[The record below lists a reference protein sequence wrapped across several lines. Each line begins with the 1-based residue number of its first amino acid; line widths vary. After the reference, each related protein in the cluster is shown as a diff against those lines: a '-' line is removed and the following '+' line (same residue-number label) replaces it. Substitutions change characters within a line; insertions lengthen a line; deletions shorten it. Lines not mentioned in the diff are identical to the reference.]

1 MKKRDKRHQ
10 ITAPAKRAAEKPA
23 RPAGATSVLNHIYH
37 AREYPFEDC
46 WVQRG
51 WDNGNSASGLAV
63 VVVARRQSDGN
74 ILYGTYL
81 VDHYCLGLKDTLCDG
96 NTAPDQFHHQMLP
109 KLIGPA
115 GEPMSISVELAHEI
129 VYGAIEYAK
138 RWGFRPHRDFELSQR
153 ILDPADAHPRSG
165 EVTFG
170 RNGKPF
176 YISGPYDDVDA
187 IVRKLERTAG
197 PGNFDFLRI
206 MGAPF
211 EDDFD

>member
-1 MKKRDKRHQ
+1 
-10 ITAPAKRAAEKPA
+10 
-23 RPAGATSVLNHIYH
+23 
-37 AREYPFEDC
+37 
-46 WVQRG
+46 
-51 WDNGNSASGLAV
+51 
-63 VVVARRQSDGN
+63 
-74 ILYGTYL
+74 
-81 VDHYCLGLKDTLCDG
+81 LCDG
-96 NTAPDQFHHQMLP
+96 NVPPEQFHHQIVP
-109 KLIGPA
+109 KLIGSA

-129 VYGAIEYAK
+129 IYGGIEYAK
-138 RWGFRPHRDFELSQR
+138 RWGFRPHRDFELCQR

-165 EVTFG
+165 QVTFG